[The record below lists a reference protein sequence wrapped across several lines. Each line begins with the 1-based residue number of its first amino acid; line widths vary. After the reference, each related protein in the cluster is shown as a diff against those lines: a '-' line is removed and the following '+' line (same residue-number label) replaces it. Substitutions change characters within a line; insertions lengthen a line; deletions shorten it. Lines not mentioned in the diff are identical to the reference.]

1 MSGPK
6 ICFVIGGPGS
16 GKGTQCEM
24 LVAKHG
30 LAHFS
35 SGDLLR
41 AEVASGSER
50 GKQLSATMA
59 EGKLVSM
66 DVVIQL
72 LKEAVDKSYAEHP
85 EKIILLD
92 GFPREIEQ
100 AVKFEEKICPATY
113 VLSFDCSNATM
124 TERLLSRA
132 KTSGRVDDNIET
144 IKKRLVT
151 FETATA
157 PVLDYYKNAGR
168 LVSVSAET
176 DKQTIFANTCA
187 GLGLWR
193 VLVLAPSNLKSNQRQ
208 FTGTSG
214 NNILPNI

>member
-24 LVAKHG
+24 LVQKFG
-30 LAHFS
+30 VAHFS

-50 GKQLSATMA
+50 GQNLSATMA

-72 LKEAVDKSYAEHP
+72 LREAVDKSFAEHP
-85 EKIILLD
+85 DKIILLD

-100 AVKFEEKICPATY
+100 ATKFEEKICAATY
-113 VLSFDCSNATM
+113 VLSFECSQEEM
-124 TERLLSRA
+124 TKRLLSRA
-132 KTSGRVDDNIET
+132 LTSGRVDDNIET

-157 PVLDYYKNAGR
+157 PVLEHYKAAGR
-168 LVSVSAET
+168 LVNVSAEA
-176 DKQTIFANTCA
+176 DKQTIFDNTCK
-187 GLGLWR
+187 GLGLC
-193 VLVLAPSNLKSNQRQ
+193 
-208 FTGTSG
+208 
-214 NNILPNI
+214 